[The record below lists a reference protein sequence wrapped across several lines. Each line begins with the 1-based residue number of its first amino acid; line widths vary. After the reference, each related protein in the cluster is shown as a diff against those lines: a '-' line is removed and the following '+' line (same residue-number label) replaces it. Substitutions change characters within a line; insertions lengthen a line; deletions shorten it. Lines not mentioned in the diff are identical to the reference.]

1 MNDKINI
8 FLTSTQKIKFLILI
22 FFFLIASLIEILSI
36 GTVPLFV
43 ITLMQPEKMLSISQ
57 DFFFKELITSVNTD
71 QFLFYGSIIILL
83 VFTFKNIFLSFLV
96 FFENMLSSNI
106 RKSISSKLYQKYIT
120 QNYLFHTKNNPSL
133 LIRNISHEVD
143 FSVSYIDGLINLIR
157 EGLVIIAIVL
167 LLLNISP
174 VMTLLISSVLSFVVF
189 IFYFL
194 QEKRIKEKGVFG
206 QILRAELI
214 KLVNHTIG
222 SIKDIKVLGKESYF
236 SNKFIKMYADN
247 EKYKIYKI
255 IVSNLPQRIHEILI
269 IFLLVG
275 FVFFSKNLYS
285 SVQEFL
291 GILSLFVIS
300 AIRLY
305 PSFSRINSNLIVVKD
320 LSVSFNLICKELE
333 LHENL
338 NTLSENIVNKKNLIE
353 SIVFNK
359 VSFEISN
366 KEIIKE
372 VSFEIKKGQFVAIV
386 GKSGSGKST
395 IIDLIMGLLLPTNG
409 QITIDKDN
417 INKKNMIPK
426 QLFGYVP
433 QDIYLLDD
441 TIKKNIALGV
451 SDNEI
456 DMEKL
461 NKAVEL
467 SQLDKFLQKDGN
479 SLDTIV
485 GNRGIKISGGE
496 LQRVGI
502 ARAIY
507 NDPDVIILDE
517 ATANLDHKTA
527 LDFINSITEL
537 KKKKTIIFATHQP
550 ELIKNCD
557 KVIFVE
563 NGQVQKN

>member
-1 MNDKINI
+1 
-8 FLTSTQKIKFLILI
+8 
-22 FFFLIASLIEILSI
+22 
-36 GTVPLFV
+36 
-43 ITLMQPEKMLSISQ
+43 
-57 DFFFKELITSVNTD
+57 
-71 QFLFYGSIIILL
+71 
-83 VFTFKNIFLSFLV
+83 
-96 FFENMLSSNI
+96 
-106 RKSISSKLYQKYIT
+106 
-120 QNYLFHTKNNPSL
+120 
-133 LIRNISHEVD
+133 
-143 FSVSYIDGLINLIR
+143 
-157 EGLVIIAIVL
+157 
-167 LLLNISP
+167 
-174 VMTLLISSVLSFVVF
+174 
-189 IFYFL
+189 
-194 QEKRIKEKGVFG
+194 
-206 QILRAELI
+206 
-214 KLVNHTIG
+214 
-222 SIKDIKVLGKESYF
+222 
-236 SNKFIKMYADN
+236 MYSDN

-255 IVSNLPQRIHEILI
+255 IVSNLPQRILEVLI

-275 FVFFSKNLYS
+275 FIFFSKNLYS
-285 SVQEFL
+285 SMEEFL
-291 GILSLFVIS
+291 GILSLFVVS

-305 PSFSRINSNLIVVKD
+305 PSFSRINSNLIIVKD

-333 LHENL
+333 LIENF
-338 NTLSENIVNKKNLIE
+338 NSLSENIENKKIFKE
-353 SIVFNK
+353 SIIFKN

-366 KEIIKE
+366 KEIIKDA
-372 VSFEIKKGQFVAIV
+372 SFEIKKGQFVAIV

-409 QITIDKDN
+409 EITIDKDN

-426 QLFGYVP
+426 KLFGYVP

-451 SDNEI
+451 SENEI

-479 SLDTIV
+479 NLETIV

-507 NDPDVIILDE
+507 NDPDVVILDE

-527 LDFINSITEL
+527 IDFINSIIEL
-537 KKKKTIIFATHQP
+537 KEKKTIIFATHQP

-563 NGQVQKN
+563 KGKVQNN

>member
-1 MNDKINI
+1 MKNKINI
-8 FLTSTQKIKFLILI
+8 FLTSSQKIKLTILI
-22 FFFLIASLIEILSI
+22 FFLLIASILEILSI
-36 GTVPLFV
+36 GAVPLFV
-43 ITLMQPEKMLSISQ
+43 ITLMEPEKLISISQ
-57 DFFFKELITSVNTD
+57 NSILEEFITSVSTD
-71 QFLFYGSIIILL
+71 QFLFYGSIIILI
-83 VFTFKNIFLSFLV
+83 VFSFKNIYLSFLV
-96 FFENMLSSNI
+96 FFENILSSNI
-106 RKSISSKLYQKYIT
+106 RRSISSKLYQKYIT
-120 QNYLFHTKNNPSL
+120 QNYLFHTKNNPSK
-133 LIRNISHEVD
+133 LIRNISQEVD
-143 FSVSYIDGLINLIR
+143 FSVSFVDGFINLIR
-157 EGLVIIAIVL
+157 EGLVIIAIVI
-167 LLLNISP
+167 LLLNVSP
-174 VMTLLISSVLSFVVF
+174 LMTLLISGVLSFVVF

-194 QEKRIKEKGVFG
+194 QKKRIKEKGKFG

-222 SIKDIKVLGKESYF
+222 SIKDIKILRKENYF
-236 SNKFIKMYADN
+236 SNKFKKMYTDN

-255 IVSNLPQRIHEILI
+255 IVSNLPQRILEVLI

-275 FVFFSKNLYS
+275 FIFFSKNLYS
-285 SVQEFL
+285 SVEEFL

-305 PSFSRINSNLIVVKD
+305 PSFSRINSNLIIVKD

-333 LHENL
+333 LIENF
-338 NTLSENIVNKKNLIE
+338 NSLSENVENKKNFKE
-353 SIVFNK
+353 SIIFNN

-366 KEIIKE
+366 KEIIKDA
-372 VSFEIKKGQFVAIV
+372 SFEIKKGQFVAIV

-395 IIDLIMGLLLPTNG
+395 IIDLIMGLLQPTNG
-409 QITIDKDN
+409 EITIDKDN

-426 QLFGYVP
+426 ELFGYVP

-451 SDNEI
+451 SENEI

-479 SLDTIV
+479 NLETIV

-507 NDPDVIILDE
+507 NDPDVVILDE

-527 LDFINSITEL
+527 IDFINSIIEL
-537 KKKKTIIFATHQP
+537 KEKKTIIFATHQP

-563 NGQVQKN
+563 KGKVQKN

>member
-1 MNDKINI
+1 MKDKINI

-22 FFFLIASLIEILSI
+22 LFFLMASLIEILSI

-43 ITLMQPEKMLSISQ
+43 ITLMDPEKVLSISQ
-57 DFFFKELITSVNTD
+57 NLFFNHLIASVNID

-96 FFENMLSSNI
+96 FFENILSSNI

-120 QNYLFHTKNNPSL
+120 QNYLFHTKNNPSI
-133 LIRNISHEVD
+133 LIRNISQEVD
-143 FSVSYIDGLINLIR
+143 FSVSYLEGLINLIR

-174 VMTLLISSVLSFVVF
+174 VMTLLISGVLGFVVF

-194 QEKRIKEKGVFG
+194 QEKRIKEKGIFG

-222 SIKDIKVLGKESYF
+222 SIKDIKVLGKENYF
-236 SNKFIKMYADN
+236 SNKFKKMYAEN

-255 IVSNLPQRIHEILI
+255 IVSNLPQRMHEILI
-269 IFLLVG
+269 IFILVG
-275 FVFFSKNLYS
+275 FIFFSKNLYS

-305 PSFSRINSNLIVVKD
+305 PSFSRINSNLLVVKD

-338 NTLSENIVNKKNLIE
+338 NILSENILNKKKLIE
-353 SIVFNK
+353 KIVFNK

-366 KEIIKE
+366 KEIIKD

-395 IIDLIMGLLLPTNG
+395 IIDLIMGLLLPTSG
-409 QITIDKDN
+409 EIIIDNDN
-417 INKKNMIPK
+417 INKKNMLPN

-451 SDNEI
+451 SDNQI
-456 DMEKL
+456 DMVKL
-461 NKAVEL
+461 NKAIEL
-467 SQLDKFLQKDGN
+467 SQLDKFLQIDGN

-527 LDFINSITEL
+527 MDFINSITEL
-537 KKKKTIIFATHQP
+537 KKKKTIIFATHQS

-563 NGQVQKN
+563 KGQVQKN